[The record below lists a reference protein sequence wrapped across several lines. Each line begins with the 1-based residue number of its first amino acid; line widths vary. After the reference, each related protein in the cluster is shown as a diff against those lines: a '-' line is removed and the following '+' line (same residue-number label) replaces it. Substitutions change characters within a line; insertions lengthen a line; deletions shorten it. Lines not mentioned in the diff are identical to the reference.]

1 MTNESCI
8 ENFFT
13 SSPISLWEFQIRS
26 TLDCFVPMFDEAD
39 KIKSSKIALET
50 QFGLSAKRRPLYES
64 LTCESITL
72 KYDVRLESSNFD
84 LTSNFLDVSTLLI
97 ECNGELS
104 SRSIALVPIH
114 L

>member
-1 MTNESCI
+1 
-8 ENFFT
+8 
-13 SSPISLWEFQIRS
+13 
-26 TLDCFVPMFDEAD
+26 MFDEAD

-72 KYDVRLESSNFD
+72 KYDVRLESNFD
-84 LTSNFLDVSTLLI
+84 LTFNFLDVSTLLI
-97 ECNGELS
+97 ECSGELS

>member
-1 MTNESCI
+1 MESI
-8 ENFFT
+8 K
-13 SSPISLWEFQIRS
+13 
-26 TLDCFVPMFDEAD
+26 D
-39 KIKSSKIALET
+39 KPSKIALET

-72 KYDVRLESSNFD
+72 KYDVRLESNFD
-84 LTSNFLDVSTLLI
+84 LTLNFLDVSTLLI

>member
-1 MTNESCI
+1 ME
-8 ENFFT
+8 
-13 SSPISLWEFQIRS
+13 PIK
-26 TLDCFVPMFDEAD
+26 D
-39 KIKSSKIALET
+39 KPSKIALET

-72 KYDVRLESSNFD
+72 HYDISLESNNYD
-84 LTSNFLDVSTLLI
+84 LTLNFLDVSTLLI

>member
-1 MTNESCI
+1 
-8 ENFFT
+8 
-13 SSPISLWEFQIRS
+13 
-26 TLDCFVPMFDEAD
+26 MFDEANQR
-39 KIKSSKIALET
+39 KSSKIALET

-64 LTCESITL
+64 LTCELITL
-72 KYDVRLESSNFD
+72 KYDVRLGSSNFD
-84 LTSNFLDVSTLLI
+84 LTLNFLDVSTLLI